1 MQTQND
7 EPDEQSGE
15 DRPDKRYFKRLAAIY
30 VVLLVG
36 WWIFMWSDGSRVAR
50 PWEGPWRAQV
60 VDAETGQPL
69 EGVVVLAWWSKSVSL
84 LAHGGTKYV
93 TSQEVVTGPDGR
105 FEIDSEWLGVSL
117 IPFFTA
123 VYGPSWKVFK
133 PGYGQWQF
141 QGYDEEYR
149 QQTDRYKAQKW
160 LERQREQFEEEGAY
174 RNRSCK
180 RRSG

>member
-15 DRPDKRYFKRLAAIY
+15 DRPDKRYFKRVAAIY

-69 EGVVVLAWWSKSVSL
+69 EGVVV
-84 LAHGGTKYV
+84 
-93 TSQEVVTGPDGR
+93 
-105 FEIDSEWLGVSL
+105 
-117 IPFFTA
+117 
-123 VYGPSWKVFK
+123 
-133 PGYGQWQF
+133 
-141 QGYDEEYR
+141 
-149 QQTDRYKAQKW
+149 
-160 LERQREQFEEEGAY
+160 
-174 RNRSCK
+174 
-180 RRSG
+180 